1 MDQNLIARVQGLMSK
16 VDNLKVSKIETET
29 KIKSLEESLKENLEK
44 AKELGYN
51 SVEELV
57 QAQTQLEESVK
68 QECDLVEKALKEAGV

>member
-1 MDQNLIARVQGLMSK
+1 MDQNLIARVQGLMTK

-68 QECDLVEKALKEAGV
+68 QECDVVEKALKEAGV